1 MSSPRAGSATLEVV
15 DEDERVRN
23 NAALRVQE
31 AVAYLNHLLKYG
43 FGSSVTGTTG
53 PTGATGATGA
63 TGGTGSTGITGPADF
78 TAIYKKIQRLILDTL
93 TDRPNITAVNATTG
107 VVKILLEEKLL
118 GVAEANFFGKE
129 LLSSLEKAQD
139 GLVGLKT
146 KGDKI
151 ESLLKSAWDTNTYLR
166 ILSDFDWKKANHTRL
181 AIEHGKKAINTAVQ
195 NVITIKRALIDVRA
209 YFNDLEQARKL
220 LLRFESHEMKESLV
234 VPIARLDKMVNM
246 AESHNSELSKHAASW
261 IKMVQTAE
269 QYAKDA
275 ADWDLK
281 NRAVNKQ
288 IKNEAG
294 SELNETAAEDTTIG
308 LNETR
313 EVKQFEEQSK
323 NLKPELPV
331 IRTPRRVRSRGGNT
345 PFART
350 LNRRL

>member
-1 MSSPRAGSATLEVV
+1 
-15 DEDERVRN
+15 
-23 NAALRVQE
+23 
-31 AVAYLNHLLKYG
+31 
-43 FGSSVTGTTG
+43 
-53 PTGATGATGA
+53 
-63 TGGTGSTGITGPADF
+63 
-78 TAIYKKIQRLILDTL
+78 
-93 TDRPNITAVNATTG
+93 
-107 VVKILLEEKLL
+107 
-118 GVAEANFFGKE
+118 
-129 LLSSLEKAQD
+129 
-139 GLVGLKT
+139 
-146 KGDKI
+146 
-151 ESLLKSAWDTNTYLR
+151 
-166 ILSDFDWKKANHTRL
+166 
-181 AIEHGKKAINTAVQ
+181 
-195 NVITIKRALIDVRA
+195 
-209 YFNDLEQARKL
+209 
-220 LLRFESHEMKESLV
+220 
-234 VPIARLDKMVNM
+234 
-246 AESHNSELSKHAASW
+246 
-261 IKMVQTAE
+261 MVQTAE